1 MIDQRKI
8 LTEED
13 LREALQGYTAF
24 QIEVYVATFRIPK
37 GKVSTYSRIAKMAGN
52 PKASRAVANALKNC
66 PFYPT
71 IPAHRVVR
79 SDGSFTGGIKDGA
92 SRRLLVKE
100 EGLPIQGG
108 KVKLSD
114 DILF

>member
-1 MIDQRKI
+1 MTDQSDI
-8 LTEED
+8 TTEDD
-13 LREALQGYTAF
+13 LRKALQGYSSF
-24 QIEVYVATFRIPK
+24 QIEVYVATFKIPR

-66 PFYPT
+66 PFYPI

-79 SDGSFTGGIKDGA
+79 SDGSFTGGMKDGA
-92 SRRLLVKE
+92 SRRMLVKE
-100 EGLPIQGG
+100 EGIPIQGG
-108 KVKLSD
+108 KVKMSE

>member
-1 MIDQRKI
+1 MIDPRKI
-8 LTEED
+8 RTEED
-13 LREALQGYTAF
+13 LRDALQGYTAF
-24 QIEVYVATFRIPK
+24 QIEVYVATFKIPK
-37 GKVSTYSRIAKMAGN
+37 GKVSTYSRIAKMAGK
-52 PKASRAVANALKNC
+52 PKASRAVATALKNC

-79 SDGSFTGGIKDGA
+79 SDGSFTGGMKDGA

-100 EGLPIQGG
+100 EGIPIQGG